1 MLRLRFGGEGGA
13 WLVDSDHIAWKPRE
27 RRQPSEVNSLAP
39 TLGIEKQLR
48 DPQVERWRS
57 WARESLVRHV
67 TLNINRPAK
76 RGRVMI
82 SPSIYRNGQF
92 MAGNSWQ
99 FWQFSSSMVDF

>member
-1 MLRLRFGGEGGA
+1 MAGGQRPHRLEAKRTSTAF
-13 WLVDSDHIAWKPRE
+13 
-27 RRQPSEVNSLAP
+27 EVNSLAP
-39 TLGIEKQLR
+39 MLGIEKQLR
-48 DPQVERWRS
+48 DPQVEHWRS